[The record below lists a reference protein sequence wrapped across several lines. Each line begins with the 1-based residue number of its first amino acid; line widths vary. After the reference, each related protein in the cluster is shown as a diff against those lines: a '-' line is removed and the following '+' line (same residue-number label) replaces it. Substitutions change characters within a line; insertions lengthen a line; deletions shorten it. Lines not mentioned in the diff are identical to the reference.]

1 MSNIVA
7 FFGTAAVHIVYYG
20 VFWDR
25 RYRCSLLRHPTAAGH
40 KTTAIQS
47 FCSSK
52 LDIAALQKP
61 TTINIS
67 FCADTIAAV
76 EKNTTICNLQ
86 WHLCDHH
93 SRDSFLRVQFL
104 SYSGRL
110 DRRYRPSN
118 SLPLPKSSLCF
129 FWLFIFSAFS
139 FLTKTLYISISF
151 HSISLTLRRPK
162 THYSLYL
169 SLTLQGPKIPPKHP
183 AQTLFIF
190 RTLSLY
196 LPLSLSKSQTQNP
209 TIITAFTSTPPP
221 PPTPNAQWPPSRN
234 PNPPHRRHLASPI
247 HLVTA
252 TSFHSQKPNALSVSC
267 LKHAFCFFFFFFF
280 IYLCVGLL
288 M

>member
-7 FFGTAAVHIVYYG
+7 FFGTAAVHIVYCG

-25 RYRCSLLRHPTAAGH
+25 RYRCSHLRHPTAAGH

-76 EKNTTICNLQ
+76 EKNTAICNLQ
-86 WHLCDHH
+86 WHLYDHRN
-93 SRDSFLRVQFL
+93 RDSFLRVQFL

-129 FWLFIFSAFS
+129 FFFYFS
-139 FLTKTLYISISF
+139 FLTKTLYLSISF

-190 RTLSLY
+190 RTLSLS
-196 LPLSLSKSQTQNP
+196 PSLSL
-209 TIITAFTSTPPP
+209 
-221 PPTPNAQWPPSRN
+221 
-234 PNPPHRRHLASPI
+234 
-247 HLVTA
+247 
-252 TSFHSQKPNALSVSC
+252 
-267 LKHAFCFFFFFFF
+267 
-280 IYLCVGLL
+280 
-288 M
+288 